1 MKKILSTLFAILLFA
16 NLNLFVSCNQA
27 KEKAKQTINKTGET
41 VGKGTSEFING
52 VSEGV
57 DETFECELQISK
69 QLSDR
74 GLTNGKFKIT
84 DSKDTKDNI
93 LTAYLIFANDF
104 KQNVSVKV
112 FDQNGQEY
120 GRVSLLVEAKKG
132 EAKYFDFIFD
142 QRTNIESKSK
152 FVIE

>member
-1 MKKILSTLFAILLFA
+1 MTG
-16 NLNLFVSCNQA
+16 V
-27 KEKAKQTINKTGET
+27 QTCALR
-41 VGKGTSEFING
+41 S
-52 VSEGV
+52 
-57 DETFECELQISK
+57 
-69 QLSDR
+69 
-74 GLTNGKFKIT
+74 
-84 DSKDTKDNI
+84 
-93 LTAYLIFANDF
+93 ANDF